1 MLLILELLV
10 LIIGLGVALP
20 VQTHNLTD
28 NQGFDEESSQWISP
42 HYYPTPQGGR
52 LQGVWQD
59 AYTKAKALVSQ
70 MTIVE
75 KVNLTTG
82 TGWQL
87 GPCVGNT
94 GSVPRFGIP
103 NLCLQDGPLGVRLTD
118 FSTGYPS
125 GMATGATFNK
135 DLFLQR
141 GQALGHEFN
150 SKGVHIA
157 LGPAVGPLGVKA
169 RGGRNFEAFG
179 SDPYLQGI
187 AAAATIKGLQENN
200 VMACVKHF
208 IGNEQ
213 DIYRQP
219 SNSKVD
225 PEYDP
230 ATKESISANIPDR
243 AMHELY
249 LWPFADSIRAGVGSV
264 MCSYNRVNNTYSCEN
279 SYMINHLLKEELG
292 FQGFVVSDWAA
303 QMSGAYS
310 AISGLDMSMPGELL
324 GGWNTGKSYWGQNLT
339 KAVYNETVPI
349 ERLDDMATRILA
361 ALYATNSFPTKD
373 RLPNFSS
380 FTTKEYGNEFFVD
393 KTSPVVKVN
402 HFVDPSND
410 FTEDT
415 ALKVAE
421 ESIVLLKNE
430 KNTLPISPNKVRKLL
445 LSGIAAG
452 PDPKG
457 YECSDQ
463 SCVDGALF
471 EGWGSG
477 SVGYPKYQVTPFE
490 EISANARKNK
500 MQFDYIRESFDLT
513 QVSTVASDAHM
524 SIVVVS
530 AVSGEGYLIIDG
542 NRGDKNNVTLWH
554 NSDNLIKAVAE
565 NCANTVVV
573 ITSTGQVDVES
584 FADHP
589 NVTAIV
595 WAGPLGDR
603 SGTAIANILFGNAN
617 PSGHLPFTVAK
628 SNDDYIPIVTYNPPN
643 GEPEDNTLAE
653 HDLLV
658 DYRYFEEKNIEPRYA
673 FGYGLSYNEY
683 KVSNAKVSAAKKVD
697 EELPQPKLYLAE
709 YSYNKTEE
717 INNPEDAFF
726 PSNARRIQEFL
737 YPYLDSNVT
746 LKDGNY
752 EYPDGYSTEQRT
764 TPIQPGGGLG
774 GNDALWEVAY
784 KVEVDVQNL
793 GNSTDK
799 FVPQL
804 YLKHPED
811 GKFETPVQL
820 RGFEKVEL
828 SPGEKKTVEFELLR
842 RDLSVWD
849 TTRQSWI
856 VESGTYEAL
865 IGVAVNDIKT
875 SVLFTI

>member
-1 MLLILELLV
+1 MLMIVQLLV
-10 LIIGLGVALP
+10 FALGLAVAVP
-20 VQTHNLTD
+20 IQNYTQSPSQRD
-28 NQGFDEESSQWISP
+28 ESSQWVSP

-52 LQGVWQD
+52 LQDVWQE
-59 AYTKAKALVSQ
+59 AYARAKAIVGQ

-87 GPCVGNT
+87 DPCVGNT

-103 NLCLQDGPLGVRLTD
+103 NLCLQDGPLGVRFAD
-118 FSTGYPS
+118 FVTGYPS
-125 GMATGATFNK
+125 GLATGATFNK

-179 SDPYLQGI
+179 SDPYLQGT

-213 DIYRQP
+213 EKYRQP
-219 SNSKVD
+219 DDIN
-225 PEYDP
+225 P
-230 ATKESISANIPDR
+230 ATNQTTKEAISANIPDR
-243 AMHELY
+243 AMHALY
-249 LWPFADSIRAGVGSV
+249 LWPFADSVRAGVGSV
-264 MCSYNRVNNTYSCEN
+264 MCSYNRVNNTYACEN
-279 SYMINHLLKEELG
+279 SYMMNHLLKEELG
-292 FQGFVVSDWAA
+292 FQGFVVSDWGA
-303 QMSGAYS
+303 QLSGVYS
-310 AISGLDMSMPGELL
+310 AISGLDMSMPGEVY
-324 GGWNTGKSYWGQNLT
+324 GGWNTGTSFWGQNLT
-339 KAVYNETVPI
+339 KAIYNETVPI

-361 ALYATNSFPTKD
+361 ALYATNSFPTED
-373 RLPNFSS
+373 HLPNFSS
-380 FTTKEYGNEFFVD
+380 WTTKEYGNKYYADNTTEI
-393 KTSPVVKVN
+393 VKVN
-402 HFVDPSND
+402 YNVDPSND

-430 KNTLPISPNKVRKLL
+430 NNTLPISPEKAKRLL

-452 PDPKG
+452 PDPIG
-457 YECSDQ
+457 YQCEDQ
-463 SCVDGALF
+463 SCTNGALF
-471 EGWGSG
+471 QGWGSG
-477 SVGYPKYQVTPFE
+477 SVGSPKYQVTPFE
-490 EISANARKNK
+490 EISYLARKNK
-500 MQFDYIRESFDLT
+500 MQFDYIRESYDLA
-513 QVSTVASDAHM
+513 QVTKVASDAHL

-530 AVSGEGYLIIDG
+530 AASGEGYITVDG
-542 NRGDKNNVTLWH
+542 NQGDRKNLTLWNNGDK
-554 NSDNLIKAVAE
+554 LIETVAE

-573 ITSTGQVDVES
+573 VTSTGQINFEG

-603 SGTAIANILFGNAN
+603 SGTAIANILFGKAN
-617 PSGHLPFTVAK
+617 PSGHLPFTIAK
-628 SNDDYIPIVTYNPPN
+628 TDDDYIPIETYSPSS
-643 GEPEDNTLAE
+643 GEPEDNHLVE
-653 HDLLV
+653 NDLLV

-683 KVSNAKVSAAKKVD
+683 EVSNAKVSAAKKVD
-697 EELPQPKLYLAE
+697 EELPEPATYLSE
-709 YSYNKTEE
+709 FSYQNAKDSK
-717 INNPEDAFF
+717 NPSDAFA
-726 PSNARRIQEFL
+726 PADLNRVNEYL

-764 TPIQPGGGLG
+764 TPNQPGGGLG

-784 KVEVDVQNL
+784 NSTDKFVPQ

-811 GKFETPVQL
+811 GKFETPIQL

-828 SPGEKKTVEFELLR
+828 SPGEKKTVDLRLLR